1 MTFQVNG
8 WTFENQQYQPKNRY
22 RVAQLSSLFNALV
35 NDCPLNCSVPRD
47 TPKRIQNNLVE
58 NAIRYGG
65 QNPVTIHLQQE
76 VKGLS
81 TICIPG

>member
-1 MTFQVNG
+1 MIVRAITKIIEAF
-8 WTFENQQYQPKNRY
+8 YQAFAYLYLKAY
-22 RVAQLSSLFNALV
+22 REPEHSPSQ
-35 NDCPLNCSVPRD
+35 
-47 TPKRIQNNLVE
+47 
-58 NAIRYGG
+58 YGG